1 MDLYLTLHRGR
12 AAFRVLWLGLPSAI
26 VPRKATMTLPD
37 PAPRAP
43 AAHPVPSRR
52 VACGAAGLILV
63 LVTFPARP
71 DCRLEI
77 ELMGSDLHGVPLTEG
92 QKLEL
97 APLVDAAQKHCRI
110 GREAE
115 AVDYIER
122 ARRVAGITRRPDDLE
137 DDEPPR

>member
-1 MDLYLTLHRGR
+1 
-12 AAFRVLWLGLPSAI
+12 
-26 VPRKATMTLPD
+26 MTLPD
-37 PAPRAP
+37 PAPRSP
-43 AAHPVPSRR
+43 ADNPVPSRR
-52 VACGAAGLILV
+52 IVSGTAGLLLV
-63 LVTFPARP
+63 LATFPARP

-77 ELMGSDLHGVPLTEG
+77 ELMGSDLRGVPLTEG

-97 APLVDAAQKHCRI
+97 APFVDAAQKHCRI

-122 ARRVAGITRRPDDLE
+122 ARRVAGITRRADDLE